1 MKLGFEVLGFK
12 GPELGSG
19 NAIITPTGEINEGTV
34 SGIEINPDD
43 LKLSENTVSGNFSEL

>member
-19 NAIITPTGEINEGTV
+19 NAIKTHTREINMGTV
-34 SGIEINPDD
+34 GGIEINPDD
-43 LKLSENTVSGNFSEL
+43 LKLSKNTVSGNFSEL

>member
-1 MKLGFEVLGFK
+1 LKLGFEVFGFK

-19 NAIITPTGEINEGTV
+19 NAIITHTGEINEGTV
-34 SGIEINPDD
+34 GGIEINPDD